1 MLKIPNIVNTKVA
14 KIIKYQSHRG
24 SNHLFS
30 AKSIKIGKEKGN
42 ISNIVNTKVAEFIK

>member
-24 SNHLFS
+24 SNHLLS
-30 AKSIKIGKEKGN
+30 VKRTKINKEKEEKGA
-42 ISNIVNTKVAEFIK
+42 SHIKLF